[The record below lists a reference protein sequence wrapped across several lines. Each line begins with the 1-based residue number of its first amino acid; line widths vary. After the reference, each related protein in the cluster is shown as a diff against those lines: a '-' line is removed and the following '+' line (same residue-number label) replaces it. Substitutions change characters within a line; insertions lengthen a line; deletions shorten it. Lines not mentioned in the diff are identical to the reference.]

1 MPTLVSTYYKGKK
14 MHGLRQKFGTTS
26 PGLFREPIA
35 VLGHDSV
42 RRKMPGPIN
51 LTFSPLPRGR
61 SLGQERAQLN
71 YAGAENMTRA
81 QCHWSP
87 RARGLKSPRDEHHA
101 NGTIDAL
108 DVELNV
114 GQRLCIIAV
123 DPPVV
128 HFWAI

>member
-1 MPTLVSTYYKGKK
+1 MGSG
-14 MHGLRQKFGTTS
+14 QKFGTTS

-61 SLGQERAQLN
+61 SLGQERAQLS
-71 YAGAENMTRA
+71 YTGAENMTRA
-81 QCHWSP
+81 QCCWSP
-87 RARGLKSPRDEHHA
+87 RARGPKWPRDEHHA

-123 DPPVV
+123 EPLMV